1 MQEDDMDD
9 EVDDTQ
15 PVEDVDGYDERLHG
29 GYKRQIEDLLLST
42 WQDLYEYHVDGKE
55 SIDGFIVPS
64 GAILATGEKNRYQGI
79 LKLGTGDI
87 EVVPN
92 TMSDAIFDAFIK
104 ACKSSGIPMQV
115 EVEDNI
121 NKVVPFKYNPMLQR
135 MIVTGQINPEEYKK
149 GWARYSEALRPFIDR
164 TAKEL
169 AIIRA
174 ETGTDTEIYKAL
186 WLHHKFSGS
195 KL

>member
-1 MQEDDMDD
+1 
-9 EVDDTQ
+9 
-15 PVEDVDGYDERLHG
+15 
-29 GYKRQIEDLLLST
+29 
-42 WQDLYEYHVDGKE
+42 
-55 SIDGFIVPS
+55 
-64 GAILATGEKNRYQGI
+64 
-79 LKLGTGDI
+79 
-87 EVVPN
+87 
-92 TMSDAIFDAFIK
+92 
-104 ACKSSGIPMQV
+104 MQV
-115 EVEDNI
+115 EVEDNL

-186 WLHHKFSGS
+186 SGYTTS
-195 KL
+195 LVVVNYRNEMGSLEFVARQFKTEHNEKV